1 MAETTLTT
9 QSGTQLLGSP
19 RKVLTLMAAALAVSA
34 AVAFGSIAS
43 QEPTATGAAV
53 DSRVDYAIRHM
64 SERTVVEATPRTVDY
79 ALRHMAPVSPRNVDY
94 ALRHPGE

>member
-9 QSGTQLLGSP
+9 QSGTPFLGSP

-34 AVAFGSIAS
+34 AVAFGPITS
-43 QEPTATGAAV
+43 QEPAAAGAAF

-64 SERTVVEATPRTVDY
+64 GEGTVVEAT
-79 ALRHMAPVSPRNVDY
+79 PRNVDY
-94 ALRHPGE
+94 ALRHMSAASTRSVDYALRHPGE